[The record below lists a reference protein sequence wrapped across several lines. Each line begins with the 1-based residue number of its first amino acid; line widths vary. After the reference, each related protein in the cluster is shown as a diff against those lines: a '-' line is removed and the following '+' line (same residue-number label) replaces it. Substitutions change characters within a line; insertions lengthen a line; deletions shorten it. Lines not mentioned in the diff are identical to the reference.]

1 MIWRCFRR
9 SYYQGTRKIWGITE
23 GVPKYHINHF
33 FQELCD
39 TLWTKA
45 LLKKKNNLTVAS
57 FCVKYV
63 CHVSF
68 RRTLKGTCTIL
79 ILCSHCRVLV
89 ASILVLINTFWE
101 CLRWIIELHDTV
113 INADFA
119 FRDRWHYQI
128 GWIFGKITKVWN
140 FSENSFDLV
149 APSVPYHL
157 DNSLVSQNGQFG
169 PDRTVL
175 LLRVIRMVRVIRVI

>member
-1 MIWRCFRR
+1 MFW
-9 SYYQGTRKIWGITE
+9 KIILSRHTKNLRDHGGSSKISHKSFLSGIVWHAMDE
-23 GVPKYHINHF
+23 SIF
-33 FQELCD
+33 EE
-39 TLWTKA
+39 
-45 LLKKKNNLTVAS
+45 KNNLTVAS

-175 LLRVIRMVRVIRVI
+175 LLRVIRMVRVIWMRLRQ